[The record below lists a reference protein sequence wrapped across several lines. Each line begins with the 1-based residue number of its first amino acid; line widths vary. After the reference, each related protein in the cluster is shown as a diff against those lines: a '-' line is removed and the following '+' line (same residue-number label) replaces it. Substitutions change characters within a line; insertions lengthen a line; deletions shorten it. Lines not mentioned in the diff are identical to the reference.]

1 MDSSLEGEIVIMRMN
16 KFKILGLSA
25 LLLGL
30 AVQVQ
35 AADTLRVKSWPLYFN
50 GVGTRAS
57 DGSYSPDD
65 SVLQETY
72 WQNLMKYKLWGTSGI
87 EVKLGAIIIADNVGY
102 NGTAKGDFTIANQKN
117 LDVSNNYADCNSDN
131 ENCVNHHF
139 GGPTIVGGDFTF
151 TNSTHDR
158 ITTGPVRVT
167 GNLQVRG
174 GTDSRNVMEGNWCV
188 GGSISGQY
196 GGDINHWNSLV
207 SGVYNANYTL
217 DKKKGDYVACTES
230 IAPKVETD
238 MDVPIWPTSTSTVW
252 EGAINLTSN
261 YMNEVAFIHVPPDSV
276 QKNKYRTFD
285 KYIEDFKISG
295 STGKVL
301 YVLMPPGGKLTR
313 IYSRNG
319 FSFDASAND
328 MKIVVAYVKEGL
340 KFDATTMKWDVA
352 EPAQKLDNNGHPF
365 NPAQP
370 ANGTSWEFTDGDKF
384 TAVSNKDYAGNLL
397 FYTQKDILWNYWKDA
412 SFVGSWFTT
421 GEMRVGGHF
430 KLAGQL
436 IAGKLVFTND
446 VTGDFRYVPI
456 DPPGIDPTI
465 FAKDYIYYEGDTLEV
480 IPVKLDKIPETNVTF
495 DYCYEFINPC
505 PWGNGLCAENAD
517 LNINNP
523 DPRDPQRK
531 LPICGADT
539 GHVIIP
545 KGSLAATDTAF
556 MPIINVKKDG
566 IEENDE
572 ALKMHIINL
581 AGAVVKYNDNTYFE
595 GKISV
600 NIRLGDRDRSN
611 DPPVFVCEDEDGNP
625 IDCDSLLKVAEN
637 DAGAKAGKVK
647 ATDKE
652 DEQVTYALGGQYR
665 ANGVEDVNIFEIDE
679 NTGVVKLKAG
689 VQVNYEEDQYF
700 GVDIMAK
707 DEKHVTVK
715 SFRVSVRDVN
725 EKPIIVGN
733 TDLDAVNNKTYNAE
747 EDLAD
752 GDIIGKV
759 VVGDIDSLHRETTG
773 EKFRDNIVKAVDGDT
788 NIFTVDSRKNIVVLH
803 GDSLDYE
810 KDSVYT
816 LLIRAEDRNDP
827 TLFDTMTVTIR
838 IIDVNDPP
846 HFDTTH
852 VDIVIPPPDPTDP
865 GSDPDTTKNLIS
877 LDRNKKGSVEENNP
891 ANVIVGAVKATC
903 SDTLKTLIYEIV
915 KDTSGLFTIDP
926 KTGVVV
932 VKDPM
937 VFDYERVN
945 EYEIT
950 VKVSDGVDAG
960 SGFTADG
967 VKVQTAER
975 PVIIRVIDV
984 NEAPEIAKQE
994 FHIDENQP
1002 AGSEVDGHLV
1012 SADPDTLNHNFSV
1025 STYKALSG
1033 DTLLFQVNED
1043 GSIVTKTKLD
1053 YEKYAATGD
1062 TVFSLVVE
1070 VKNVLGSDGGY
1081 ATESTALWDTAT
1093 VTIILRDVNEPPE
1106 ILTDTVR
1113 VEENSKG
1120 GTVVDTIESVDPE
1133 NPNEKITY
1141 TQIGTSDFNVSEDGV
1156 ITVKDGA
1163 KLDYES
1169 TPILKITVEVSDSEG
1184 HKDRKEIIVKV
1195 EDVNE
1200 PPTIRDQVVTFL
1212 ESDSIGT
1219 TKGPLVADDPD
1230 TDPKNRNLKFS
1241 LVGDPVTFDVL
1252 EDGKV
1257 KLLDSLDYEKDSVYY
1272 ITVRVTDGDY
1282 SDTAKITI
1290 RIGNVIEYSEVKI
1303 TRAEN
1308 PDSVWSE
1315 PDTLYVNKEDLDFCW
1330 SQGIKGRD
1338 NAKEFCAD
1346 TTLTPGKN
1354 VIKRTY
1360 KDPTTDNPGTATLIV
1375 YYSNA
1380 VPEVTLS
1387 KEHDP
1392 EFKGSIYTI
1401 VEQVKEK
1408 DSTTFYVNKLKNE
1421 VTVTVKDSAA
1431 NNNTS
1436 FTINL
1441 ELGTVSIPSKY
1452 YTTMSEIADGI
1463 LPLNESAKGAKR
1475 SEVNGEKIA
1484 VSYTE
1489 IVNGNEVTV
1498 TYYTDMKGNIIKG
1511 ESGEE
1516 EMTVSYTKVI
1526 DGKTVTISFQANATT
1541 GSLIESKDGGYYN
1554 IGYDYIDSKK
1564 NSIHL
1569 SYDVDE
1575 KGKVIKNASGDIAYD
1590 VSYSYVNKFGNAAER
1605 SVHIV
1610 LDTKPPM
1617 VWIKSPVTDEV
1628 LTSNMAEVVWYV
1640 SVTGDSADYALMD
1653 TLNIQ
1658 GLEKGGNTII
1668 RYFIDKAGNIA
1679 GDTVY
1684 VIMKN
1689 AKDIEIA
1696 VEKPVTLVTADK
1708 VAEYYTEE
1716 NTPAKKQTFAVSIA
1730 NPSTGDEKETLVGGG
1745 FKTKKGSG
1753 NTPYPSKK
1761 GHLGPTLGFDVKL
1774 PVYKPAQ
1781 DGNTGSVSGLA
1792 TLDDLVGK
1800 DGTISLDGLDAAGG
1814 EKLSVEK
1821 YVQEYCTADFAST
1834 YSRNDLSAATLYDS
1848 KMEVKIWVFT
1858 TLGTFVDY
1866 YKFTQDMNDPDYVN
1880 DAGLLKMYFELK
1892 PDKDGYVHTENGKAY
1907 ATGAYIFRTEVTIK
1921 STLNCTLPPV
1931 NDSSNLQTMGAV
1943 IKTSDDLTKSFG
1955 YRRPDSKK

>member
-1 MDSSLEGEIVIMRMN
+1 MN

-25 LLLGL
+25 LLFGL
-30 AVQVQ
+30 VVPVQ
-35 AADTLRVKSWPLYFN
+35 AATAWPMYFT
-50 GVGTRAS
+50 GVGTRAA
-57 DGSYSPDD
+57 DGSYSAAD
-65 SVLQETY
+65 SLLQNKEWDY
-72 WQNLMKYKLWGTSGI
+72 LMKFKMFGQTGI
-87 EVKLGAIIIADNVGY
+87 EFMGDDINVPDKVGWFGTATGNWTMQNQKHRVGGPILIGGNVSFHNGLDSILTGPMRVNGNVTVDNFNPVNVAEGNICIAGSVPQKFIDIVDTAHRYFSGYKGY
-102 NGTAKGDFTIANQKN
+102 N
-117 LDVSNNYADCNSDN
+117 
-131 ENCVNHHF
+131 NC
-139 GGPTIVGGDFTF
+139 PGGDTVPPVKTTLTIPVIKDADKPAFGRKLF
-151 TNSTHDR
+151 FSQDSSSFNQQPEGCLYINNSTGY
-158 ITTGPVRVT
+158 I
-167 GNLQVRG
+167 
-174 GTDSRNVMEGNWCV
+174 
-188 GGSISGQY
+188 
-196 GGDINHWNSLV
+196 
-207 SGVYNANYTL
+207 
-217 DKKKGDYVACTES
+217 
-230 IAPKVETD
+230 
-238 MDVPIWPTSTSTVW
+238 DVPPSTKVTEEERKSDIYDVHISTFSM
-252 EGAINLTSN
+252 L
-261 YMNEVAFIHVPPDSV
+261 
-276 QKNKYRTFD
+276 NKSRLV
-285 KYIEDFKISG
+285 IRMP
-295 STGKVL
+295 STGR
-301 YVLMPPGGKLTR
+301 LTR
-313 IYSRNG
+313 IFIDGKITINSNTHIQIVYM
-319 FSFDASAND
+319 DKSAEYDTTNHVWTGSYKPVQND
-328 MKIVVAYVKEGL
+328 KYM
-340 KFDATTMKWDVA
+340 
-352 EPAQKLDNNGHPF
+352 
-365 NPAQP
+365 
-370 ANGTSWEFTDGDKF
+370 
-384 TAVSNKDYAGNLL
+384 GNLL
-397 FYTQKDILWNYWKDA
+397 FYAEQDINFDA
-412 SFVGSWFTT
+412 LTPTDSMQGTFISKKQIYIKQNMT
-421 GEMRVGGHF
+421 
-430 KLAGQL
+430 LAGQL
-436 IAGKLVFTND
+436 LANYLKIDAYFDGSGFIYMP
-446 VTGDFRYVPI
+446 F
-456 DPPGIDPTI
+456 DPPEIDPTI
-465 FAKDYIYYEGDTLEV
+465 FARDYVYWEGDTLEV
-480 IPVKLDKIPETNVTF
+480 IPIKLSKEPETEVTF
-495 DYCYEFINPC
+495 DYCYSFISPC
-505 PWGNGLCAENAD
+505 NLGAGLCAESAD
-517 LNINNP
+517 LNIDNP
-523 DPRDPQRK
+523 DPKNPQRK
-531 LPICGADT
+531 LPICGSDT
-539 GHVIIP
+539 GHVKIP
-545 KGSLAATDTAF
+545 IGSLVPTDTAF

-566 IEENDE
+566 EEENDE
-572 ALKMHIINL
+572 YLKLNILNL
-581 AGAVVKYNDNTYFE
+581 AGAVVKYKEETFSDET
-595 GKISV
+595 ISV
-600 NIRLGDRDRSN
+600 NIQLGDRDRIN
-611 DPPVFVCEDEDGNP
+611 NPPVFVCVDSTGAP
-625 IDCDSLLKVAEN
+625 IDCDELLKVTEN
-637 DAGAKAGKVK
+637 VAGDKAGVIL
-647 ATDKE
+647 AE
-652 DEQVTYALGGQYR
+652 DLDADPVTYALVGQYR
-665 ANGVEDVNIFEIDE
+665 ASGVEDVDIFEIDAL
-679 NTGVVKLKAG
+679 TGVVKLKDG
-689 VQVNYEEDQYF
+689 VSVNYEEDQYF
-700 GVDIMAK
+700 GIDVVAK
-707 DEKHVTVK
+707 DEKNTTFK
-715 SFRVSVRDVN
+715 SFRIKVKDVN

-733 TDLDAVNNKTYNAE
+733 TDLDALNNKTYNAE

-759 VVGDIDSLHRETTG
+759 VVGDIDSLHRETST
-773 EKFRDNIVKAVDGDT
+773 EKFRDNIVKAVGGDT
-788 NIFTVDSRKNIVVLH
+788 AIFNVDSRKNIVVVH

-816 LLIRAEDRNDP
+816 ILLRAEDRNDA

-852 VDIVIPPPDPTDP
+852 VDIIIPPPDPTDP

-877 LDRNKKGSVEENNP
+877 LDKNKKGSVKENNP

-903 SDTLKTLIYEIV
+903 SDTLKTLTYTIV

-937 VFDYERVN
+937 VFDYERVI

-950 VKVSDGVDAG
+950 VKVADGVDAG
-960 SGFTADG
+960 TGYTADG
-967 VKVQTAER
+967 VKVQSAER
-975 PVIIRVIDV
+975 KVIIRVIDV

-994 FHIDENQP
+994 FHINENEP
-1002 AGSEVDGHLV
+1002 IGSEVDGHLV
-1012 SADPDTLNHNFSV
+1012 SADPDTLNHNFTV
-1025 STYKALSG
+1025 SSYKALSG

-1043 GSIVTKTKLD
+1043 GTIVTKTEMD
-1053 YEKYAATGD
+1053 YEKYAASGKTE
-1062 TVFSLVVE
+1062 FSLVVQ
-1070 VKNVLGSDGGY
+1070 VKNVLGSDGDY
-1081 ATESTALWDTAT
+1081 ATDATALWDTAT
-1093 VTIILRDVNEPPE
+1093 VTIILRDVNEPPT

-1113 VEENSKG
+1113 VEENAKG
-1120 GTVVDTIESVDPE
+1120 GTVVDTIKSVDPE

-1141 TQIGTSDFNVSEDGV
+1141 EQVGTSDFNVSEDGV
-1156 ITVKDGA
+1156 ITVKEGA
-1163 KLDYES
+1163 KIDYEK
-1169 TPILKITVEVSDSEG
+1169 TPILKITVKVSDSG
-1184 HKDRKEIIVKV
+1184 NHTDTKDIIVKV
-1195 EDVNE
+1195 VDVNE
-1200 PPTIRDQVVTFL
+1200 PPTIKDQVVTFL

-1241 LVGDPVTFDVL
+1241 LVGEPVTFDVT

-1257 KLLDSLDYEKDSVYY
+1257 KLLDSLDYERDSLYY
-1272 ITVRVTDGDY
+1272 ITVRVTDGEF
-1282 SDTAKITI
+1282 SDTAKITV
-1290 RIGNVIEYSEVKI
+1290 RIGNVVEYSEVKI

-1308 PDSVWSE
+1308 PDSVWSD
-1315 PDTLYVNKEDLDFCW
+1315 PDTLYVNKQDLDFCW
-1330 SQGIKGRD
+1330 SQGIKGKN

-1354 VIKRTY
+1354 VITRTY

-1387 KEHDP
+1387 KKQDP

-1401 VEQVKEK
+1401 VEQVKDK

-1421 VTVTVKDSAA
+1421 VTVSVKDSAA

-1441 ELGTVSIPSKY
+1441 ELGTVNIPSKY
-1452 YTTMSEIADGI
+1452 YTTMSEVADGI

-1475 SEVNGEKIA
+1475 SDVNGEKIA

-1489 IVNGNEVTV
+1489 IVNGTEVLV
-1498 TYYTDMKGNIIKG
+1498 TYYTDKKGNILKG

-1541 GSLIESKDGGYYN
+1541 GSLVVSKDGGYYN

-1564 NSIHL
+1564 NSVHL

-1590 VSYSYVNKFGNAAER
+1590 VSYTYVNKFGNAAER

-1610 LDTKPPM
+1610 LDTKPPLA
-1617 VWIKSPVTDEV
+1617 WIKSPVTDEV

-1640 SVTGDSADYALMD
+1640 SVTGDSADYMLMD

-1658 GLEKGGNTII
+1658 SLEKGGNTII
-1668 RYFIDKAGNIA
+1668 RYFVDKAGNIA

-1708 VAEYYTEE
+1708 VAEYYTED
-1716 NTPAKKQTFAVSIA
+1716 NAPAKKQTFAVSIA

-1753 NTPYPSKK
+1753 NTPYPDKK

-1774 PVYKPAQ
+1774 PVYKPSQ

-1800 DGTISLDGLDAAGG
+1800 DGSISLDGLDAAGG

-1821 YVQEYCTADFAST
+1821 YVQEYCSAEFAST
-1834 YSRNDLSAATLYDS
+1834 YSKNDLSSVALYDS

-1858 TLGTFVDY
+1858 TLGSFVDY
-1866 YKFTQDMNDPDYVN
+1866 YTFTQDMNDPDYVN

-1892 PDKDGYVHTENGKAY
+1892 PDKDGYVHTESGKAY
-1907 ATGAYIFRTEVTIK
+1907 ATGAYIFRTEVKIK

-1955 YRRPDSKK
+1955 YRRPDAKK